1 MSKEQ
6 FAICNHFLKNL
17 FMEIKIEAGKT
28 FRKVQEE
35 FTQKF
40 PYLKI
45 DCVLTG
51 IHSEELCLNKENG
64 HHKVAGRIPFI
75 ILTDNT
81 TVKEMVYGFK
91 ELFNL
96 SVKVQRKSD
105 GHWVETILTEN
116 WTLTKQNLE
125 GKSLADFN
133 YRNLQGD

>member
-1 MSKEQ
+1 
-6 FAICNHFLKNL
+6 
-17 FMEIKIEAGKT
+17 MENIIEAGKT
-28 FRKVQEE
+28 FGKVQEE
-35 FTQKF
+35 FSRTF

-45 DCVLTG
+45 DFVTTG
-51 IHSEELCLNKENG
+51 ILSEVLCLTKENG
-64 HHKVAGRIPFI
+64 HNKGDDKISFI

-81 TVKEMVYGFK
+81 TVKEMVYHFK

-125 GKSLADFN
+125 GKNLADFDF
-133 YRNLQGD
+133 RKLKGD